1 MYKLFLTWRYLSR
14 RPLSLVAVA
23 MLSLSIWA
31 LVMVPSIMSGFQ
43 TEFHKRIRGTLA
55 DLTLFS
61 GRPFGIQEDPLL
73 ERRLYQFEHVTGVAP
88 YLENPALDSH
98 LSKID
103 YCFVRGIDPWKEEK
117 VNNFGADLLSE
128 RELAMEMAQQYRGDE
143 RALQEQIAQEATD
156 AVDKERIYRMLE
168 EGDPEQPGLPT
179 CVVGIYYMLYWDV
192 MVGDTISLTT
202 ATEDGEV
209 SQDQQFVV
217 VGAFQTGFS
226 EKDRRGIITSLESL
240 QEFVGAGGRL
250 SGYGIKLTDYK
261 LADTVKLKLQEA
273 YFSRD
278 LPGITRGVAFKT
290 WEEHNQT
297 LLRAV
302 RMEKLLIRLIIFI
315 IVVAASSSIFLVLF
329 MSVHTK
335 VRELGILRAV
345 GATPKGVLL
354 LFVGQGLLIAVAGM
368 AVGLALGVTTSH
380 YLNEIA
386 DAIHAATGWHPFPPE
401 VYYLDR
407 IPSKIEWGEN
417 AFNFTITL
425 VIGSVAAVVPGML
438 AALRPPLKAIRYE

>member
-31 LVMVPSIMSGFQ
+31 LVTAPSVMAGFQ

-55 DLTLFS
+55 DITVFS
-61 GRPFGIQEDPLL
+61 GRPFGIKENPLL
-73 ERRLYQFEHVTGVAP
+73 ERRLYQFPHVTGVAP

-103 YCFVRGIDPWKEEK
+103 YCFIRGIDPWKEEK
-117 VNNFGADLLSE
+117 VNNFGDYLLSE
-128 RELAMEMAQQYRGDE
+128 QALALEIAGQYRGE
-143 RALQEQIAQEATD
+143 EQATQEQIAKQASDT
-156 AVDKERIYRMLE
+156 VDRERIYKLLE
-168 EGDPEQPGLPT
+168 HGDPENPGLPT
-179 CVVGIYYMLYWDV
+179 CVVGIYYLLYWDV

-202 ATEDGEV
+202 ATDRGEV

-217 VGAFQTGFS
+217 VGAFRTGFS
-226 EKDRRGIITSLESL
+226 EKDRRGIITSLEGL
-240 QEFVGAGGRL
+240 QDFVGAQGQL
-250 SGYGIKLTDYK
+250 SGYGIKLTDYT
-261 LADTVKLKLQEA
+261 LADEVKQDMIDA
-273 YFSRD
+273 YFKGE
-278 LPGITRGVAFKT
+278 LEGIPRSSSIKT
-290 WEEHNQT
+290 WEEHNET

-315 IVVAASSSIFLVLF
+315 IVVAAASSIFLVLF

-345 GATPKGVLL
+345 GATPQGVLV
-354 LFVGQGLLIAVAGM
+354 LFVGQGILIAIVGM
-368 AVGLALGVTTSH
+368 TVGLGLGVLTSD
-380 YLNEIA
+380 YINEIA
-386 DAIHAATGWHPFPPE
+386 DAIHAVTGWHPFPPD
-401 VYYLDR
+401 VYYLER
-407 IPSKIEWGEN
+407 IPSQIEWREN
-417 AFNFTITL
+417 AINFAVTL
-425 VIGSVAAVVPGML
+425 IIGSIAAIVPGML